1 MKQYWDKLPLI
12 IALIGIVALFSL
24 ARQNFL
30 LFFSAVHLLFA
41 AIGLAFFL
49 LTLSLRDIFELTFFR
64 IVGLG
69 YGFVATLTLLHVM
82 TLLGLSGI
90 GGGSVTFENLLW
102 IAARSL
108 EAGILFA
115 GVFLHNRRFAFSTIL
130 SVQILIFFR
139 PSLSFFCLPG

>member
-49 LTLSLRDIFELTFFR
+49 LTLSLRDIFE
-64 IVGLG
+64 
-69 YGFVATLTLLHVM
+69 
-82 TLLGLSGI
+82 
-90 GGGSVTFENLLW
+90 
-102 IAARSL
+102 
-108 EAGILFA
+108 
-115 GVFLHNRRFAFSTIL
+115 
-130 SVQILIFFR
+130 
-139 PSLSFFCLPG
+139 